1 MRIEHYVQVPK
12 NGLDWT
18 CPSDFKGDS
27 QDLHLTRINAKVKQ
41 RALGMISNIKPQTT
55 DTLD

>member
-1 MRIEHYVQVPK
+1 MRLEHYLQVPK
-12 NGLDWT
+12 NGLD
-18 CPSDFKGDS
+18 CSDFKGDR

-41 RALGMISNIKPQTT
+41 RALGMISNIKPQTR